1 MLKCSKV
8 GALSRGG
15 FTLIEI
21 VVALC
26 IVAILTAIAIPGFKK
41 ATEDFRLNEF
51 ACNFDSLIKSTRAY
65 YLIFNE
71 WPPDPSRTNVPS
83 GNIRYFLPSHL
94 HKGNQL
100 IYAPLRKSGTA
111 FDFDNYI
118 GSETMGI
125 RARELGTYLQLA
137 WGKLQLLG
145 EHKNHFIR
153 EGNNI
158 LYQFLDIPP
167 TNNENRYY

>member
-1 MLKCSKV
+1 VPVTGRESVQSRALRPKNILKCSKV

-51 ACNFDSLIKSTRAY
+51 ACNFDSLIKAYRSY

-71 WPPDPSRTNVPS
+71 WPADGTENTIPAVIFFTFYRIICT
-83 GNIRYFLPSHL
+83 
-94 HKGNQL
+94 KG
-100 IYAPLRKSGTA
+100 IY
-111 FDFDNYI
+111 
-118 GSETMGI
+118 
-125 RARELGTYLQLA
+125 
-137 WGKLQLLG
+137 
-145 EHKNHFIR
+145 
-153 EGNNI
+153 
-158 LYQFLDIPP
+158 
-167 TNNENRYY
+167 